1 MFKRISIRNFITFK
15 KIEIDFEKGFTVF
28 TGETGA
34 GKSLLI
40 DALMLVLGYRADTKF
55 IRKNEDH
62 TEIIAEFEL
71 EKKSVETNSLYQQF
85 IFEDDG
91 HFILLLKITY
101 QVQDLSLSSNINSC
115 SWLICNK
122 ERWVACQSHTNH
134 GTLP

>member
-1 MFKRISIRNFITFK
+1 MFKKIFIRNFITFK

-40 DALMLVLGYRADTKF
+40 DALMLVLGYRADAKF

-71 EKKSVETNSLYQQF
+71 EKKQSKIIPYINNLF
-85 IFEDDG
+85 LKMMDILFLDG
-91 HFILLLKITY
+91 LLIKMANQNLGSMIL
-101 QVQDLSLSSNINSC
+101 Q
-115 SWLICNK
+115 
-122 ERWVACQSHTNH
+122 
-134 GTLP
+134 